1 MVSSKLTCTSFQ
13 ARQSGYLIS
22 RVVRYT
28 LAGMKTIIVGA
39 GLAGLTCAKVLRER
53 KAEVVVFEASDGVG
67 GRVRTDERDGFL
79 FDRGFQ
85 VYFTSYPVSK
95 RHLDYE
101 ALDFR
106 VFDPGAIIRRG
117 SEQSILSDPLRDP
130 KALVPSLISDAATL
144 GDKVRTLDL
153 VARTPTTEVSA
164 GAEDGG
170 VDTSTLEYLR
180 EAGLSERYIG
190 SFFRPFYGGITLN
203 RELTTSARILRFT
216 LRMLATGRT
225 VVPALGMGEIPRQ
238 LASRLEE
245 GTIELDRPVETL
257 LRDGERVVGVSVG
270 GEEHEADAV
279 VVATDAPTAG
289 DLTDEEVPEGAVGEV
304 CLYYETDGFESGGKI
319 LLNAEDGAFVNNAVE
334 ISNVSDEYAPA
345 GRHLLSAVALSGLD
359 LSDAELYRRGVE
371 DLSRWYPDAD
381 FRPLGLY
388 RIPYGQFAQPPG
400 VHGRLPENRTGTQG
414 LFLAGEYTED
424 ASINGAMLSGETAA
438 GAVLA

>member
-1 MVSSKLTCTSFQ
+1 
-13 ARQSGYLIS
+13 
-22 RVVRYT
+22 
-28 LAGMKTIIVGA
+28 MKTIIVGA

-53 KAEVVVFEASDGVG
+53 GAEVVVFEASDGVG

-180 EAGLSERYIG
+180 EAGLSERYID

-238 LASRLEE
+238 LASRLEV

-289 DLTDEEVPEGAVGEV
+289 DLTDEEVPEEAVGEV
-304 CLYYETDGFESGGKI
+304 CLYYETDGIESGGKI
-319 LLNAEDGAFVNNAVE
+319 LLNAEDEAFVNNAVE

-359 LSDAELYRRGVE
+359 LPDAELYRRGVE
-371 DLSRWYPDAD
+371 DLSRWYPAAD

-414 LFLAGEYTED
+414 LFVAGEYTED
-424 ASINGAMLSGETAA
+424 ASINGSMLSGETAA